1 VKTDAQ
7 VIMKRDSSSNFSFAR
22 WLSAHHYSFYP
33 WIVGILA
40 LLLWQLKFFHHLFGL
55 ELYQMPIPSDIWGAF
70 RDQYDLLLNYTGYT
84 GIEIFGGFL
93 VGSLLGFLVAIP
105 ASLFPD
111 GGRGGIAIIAMLNAV
126 PIVALAPVMNN
137 WFGDG
142 VSSRIGVVSVLT
154 MATMCVN
161 TFKGMTSIDHSYI
174 ELMQSYAASKWSIF
188 FKIRLPHGLPNVFA
202 ALKIN
207 MTTSI
212 IGAIVGEFFYAS
224 KGLGYLLSDQ
234 IKLANMPVSWACIT
248 LAAIL
253 GIILYFVVQSTERFF
268 IPWKK
273 AHTEKG

>member
-1 VKTDAQ
+1 MKTDGQA
-7 VIMKRDSSSNFSFAR
+7 IIYKETYSNPTFLS
-22 WLSAHHYSFYP
+22 WLSKNHYSFYP
-33 WIVGILA
+33 WLVGILM
-40 LLLWQLKFFHHLFGL
+40 LLLWQLQVLHRLFRL
-55 ELYQMPIPSDIWGAF
+55 ELYQLPIPSGIWGAF

-93 VGSLLGFLVAIP
+93 IGSLLGFLIAIP

-111 GGRGGIAIIAMLNAV
+111 GGRGGIAIIAMINAV

-142 VSSRIGVVSVLT
+142 VASRIGVVSVLT

-161 TFKGMTSIDHSYI
+161 TFKGMTSIDHSYF
-174 ELMQSYAASKWSIF
+174 ELMQSYAASKWKVF
-188 FKIRLPHGLPNVFA
+188 YKIRLPHGLPNVFA

-224 KGLGYLLSDQ
+224 RGLGYLLSDQ
-234 IKLANMPVSWACIT
+234 IKLANMPLSWACIT

-253 GIILYFVVQSTERFF
+253 GITLYFVVQSTERFF

-273 AHTEKG
+273 SHSGKS